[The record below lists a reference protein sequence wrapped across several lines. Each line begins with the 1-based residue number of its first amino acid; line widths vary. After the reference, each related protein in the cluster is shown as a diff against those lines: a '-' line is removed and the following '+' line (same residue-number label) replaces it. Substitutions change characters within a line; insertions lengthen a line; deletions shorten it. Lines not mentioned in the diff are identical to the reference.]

1 MLPRGQGLP
10 SSSLGSRL
18 CGNAARATSLAA
30 RRHRRYKPPLTAL
43 PHTPSSKNNP
53 MTVERTFSIIK
64 PDATARNLTG
74 AINAM
79 IEQAGL
85 RIIAQKRVRI
95 SREQAEA
102 FYAVHRE
109 RPFFG
114 ELVEFMISGPV
125 IVQVLEGEN
134 AIAKYRD
141 VMGATDP
148 AKAAS
153 GTIRKTHAKSIGENS
168 VHGSDAPETAQQEI
182 AQFFSSNEIVR

>member
-1 MLPRGQGLP
+1 M
-10 SSSLGSRL
+10 
-18 CGNAARATSLAA
+18 
-30 RRHRRYKPPLTAL
+30 
-43 PHTPSSKNNP
+43 
-53 MTVERTFSIIK
+53 ERTFAIIK
-64 PDATARNLTG
+64 PDAVERGLAGKILARIEDAGFTIRAMRKQHLTKT
-74 AINAM
+74 
-79 IEQAGL
+79 E
-85 RIIAQKRVRI
+85 
-95 SREQAEA
+95 AEG